1 METWGILHSQH
12 HMVWTMLSSAC
23 SLCGPPWQATF
34 TSDAAHTLG
43 ELNFPS
49 LGSKKEPYGQENG
62 PMKKRGRTYLQI
74 FSPKVH
80 TTYSLVI
87 NPFGLTEKEQE
98 VEIVTC
104 P

>member
-1 METWGILHSQH
+1 
-12 HMVWTMLSSAC
+12 
-23 SLCGPPWQATF
+23 
-34 TSDAAHTLG
+34 
-43 ELNFPS
+43 
-49 LGSKKEPYGQENG
+49 
-62 PMKKRGRTYLQI
+62 MKKRGRTYLQI
-74 FSPKVH
+74 FSPKVD